1 MPGPRALPLHAL
13 RAYNFEVSL
22 LERINSPQDLKE
34 LSIKELYELAGEI
47 RETLID
53 VTSKNGGHLG
63 PSLGVVELTIALHYI
78 YESPR
83 DRIIW
88 DVGHQSYAHKLLTG
102 RRERF
107 HTLRQ
112 LNGLSGFTKP
122 AESPH
127 DPFGAGHASTAIS
140 AALGMAIAR
149 DMMGEDYNVIAVV
162 GDGALTGGMAME
174 ALNHGGH
181 LKKRVTLILN
191 DNERS
196 IAENVGGLSNYLA
209 KLSGN
214 KVYNKIKEDIKELL
228 ASIPENPV
236 TRKAK
241 TVAWKMKESL
251 KNLMIPTVIFEELG
265 WRYFGPVGGHDLDQ
279 LIDIFEHV
287 KYFTDGPVVIHVI
300 TQKGKGYE
308 PAMRNPELFHGIGP
322 FIKETGEPAK
332 KSASPTYSEIYG
344 DAVIRAAEQDDR
356 VVAIT
361 AAMCLGTGLARFR
374 ERFPERLFDVGIAEQ
389 HAVTMS
395 AAMALS
401 GLVPFCTIYSTFL
414 QRAFDQ
420 IIHDVALHKAPVRF
434 ALDRAGLVGDDGPTH
449 HGTFD
454 IAYLRMVPDMVIM
467 APKDEDE
474 LSDMVWTMAHYDQ
487 GPISVRYPR
496 GSGPGV
502 TLKEEPDIIPVGR
515 WEIMKPGSDLAIIA
529 TGSMVYPAVA
539 AAGELEKDGI
549 SAEVINAR
557 FIKPM
562 DQELLL
568 SLAETGPQSW
578 ISVEEGILA
587 GGFGAGIA
595 EFLEEKGLLDKI
607 RLRRLGVPDQFIT
620 HGTRAELL
628 RMIGLDTQGITETAR
643 EFLWRKKSARPVA
656 RLKRRS

>member
-1 MPGPRALPLHAL
+1 MPPHTL
-13 RAYNFEVSL
+13 RTYNFVVSL
-22 LERINSPQDLKE
+22 LERINSPKDIKDL
-34 LSIKELYELAGEI
+34 SVKELYELAGEI
-47 RETLID
+47 REILID
-53 VTSKNGGHLG
+53 TTSRNGGHLG

-78 YESPR
+78 YDSPR

-102 RRERF
+102 RKERF

-122 AESPH
+122 SESPH
-127 DPFGAGHASTAIS
+127 DPFGTGHASTAIS

-149 DMMGEDYNVIAVV
+149 DMAGEDYNVIAVV
-162 GDGALTGGMAME
+162 GDGALTGGMAIE

-181 LKKRVTLILN
+181 LKKRMTLILN

-209 KLSGN
+209 KLSSNKLYN
-214 KVYNKIKEDIKELL
+214 KVKEDIKELL
-228 ASIPENPV
+228 ASIPDNPV

-265 WRYFGPVGGHDLDQ
+265 WRYFGPVGGHDIDQ
-279 LIDIFEHV
+279 LIDILEHV
-287 KYFTDGPVVIHVI
+287 KYFTDGPVVVHVI
-300 TQKGKGYE
+300 TQKGRGYG
-308 PAMRNPELFHGIGP
+308 PAMRNPEQFHGIGP
-322 FIKETGEPAK
+322 FIKETGEPVK
-332 KSASPTYSEIYG
+332 KPGSPPYSQVYG
-344 DAVIRAAEQDDR
+344 DAVVRAAEQDER

-361 AAMCLGTGLARFR
+361 AAMCLGTGLAGFR

-389 HAVTMS
+389 HAVTFS
-395 AAMALS
+395 AAMAMS

-420 IIHDVALHKAPVRF
+420 IIHDVALQKAPVRF

-454 IAYLRMVPDMVIM
+454 IAYMRMIPEMVVM

-474 LSDMVWTMAHYDQ
+474 LADMVWTMTHHDQ

-502 TLKEEPDIIPVGR
+502 NIKEEPELIPIGS
-515 WEIMKPGSDLAIIA
+515 WEILKPGSDLAIIA
-529 TGSMVYPAVA
+529 TGSMVYPALT
-539 AAGELEKDGI
+539 AAGELEKDGV

-562 DQELLL
+562 DEDLLMA
-568 SLAETGPQSW
+568 LAEGGPSAW
-578 ISVEEGILA
+578 LTVEEGVLA
-587 GGFGAGIA
+587 GGFGAGIV
-595 EFLEEKGLLDKI
+595 EFLEEKALLEKI
-607 RLRRLGVPDQFIT
+607 RLRRLGIPDRFIT
-620 HGTRAELL
+620 HGTRDELL
-628 RMIGLDTQGITETAR
+628 RMIGLDSQGIAEGAR
-643 EFLWRKKSARPVA
+643 ELLWRKKGARAVA